1 MRRIVNSLGGVTLG
15 AAVMVQGVSAF
26 AADDIYLNDGSLID
40 YRQQI
45 MKTMDAQVTA
55 IGQVLTKTVPNENIV
70 SHFEVLLAT
79 TIQAKVAFENKAL
92 GGDSLPIIW
101 DEWEHFSGLLD
112 EAEKEIGITITR
124 IKDVGP
130 DAAWDASLS
139 ALACKSCHDTYRA
152 KK

>member
-1 MRRIVNSLGGVTLG
+1 MRPITTVLSGVAL
-15 AAVMVQGVSAF
+15 AAAMMVQGSATS
-26 AADDIYLNDGSLID
+26 AQDLYLNDGMIVD

-55 IGQVLTKTVPNENIV
+55 IGQILTKTVPNENIV

-79 TIQAKVAFENKAL
+79 TIQAKTAFKHKAL

-101 DEWEHFSGLLD
+101 DEWEHFSGILD
-112 EAEKEIGITITR
+112 DAEKEIETTIAR

-139 ALACKSCHDTYRA
+139 ALACKSCHDTYRV

>member
-1 MRRIVNSLGGVTLG
+1 MRRLVSFLGGVTL
-15 AAVMVQGVSAF
+15 MVPLMGGTASAQES
-26 AADDIYLNDGSLID
+26 DIYLNDGTLID

-45 MKTMDAQVTA
+45 MRTMDAQVTA
-55 IGQVLTKTVPNENIV
+55 IGQVLTKTVPNDNIV

-79 TIQAKVAFENKAL
+79 TIQAKTAFKHKAL
-92 GGDSLPIIW
+92 GGEALPAVW

-112 EAEKEIGITITR
+112 SAETEIQATITR

-139 ALACKSCHDTYRA
+139 ALACKSCHDTYR
-152 KK
+152 KKK